1 MMKRIL
7 TLFLL
12 SLALI
17 SCKQE
22 PRTDFVINGIATD
35 VYNGSRVYLK
45 DVSNLGREV
54 YTDTAIVMDGK
65 FTLKGSV
72 DEPKVRFLEIQGVQG
87 EFLFMLE
94 NSKIEIE
101 INKQLMLD
109 SKATGSKTHNDLV
122 AYQSGIKKLQEENRT
137 MVNAFMKYRKDK
149 DTVKLDSMKVILED
163 HGQRFLK
170 FPAKYIKE
178 NNNSYFSLNLVGL
191 EANKPKFDI
200 EDFLEAYDNLTPNLK
215 ETPMGI
221 KVKRKLDSI
230 NVEYQK
236 TAHLQVGKVAPN
248 FEAPKPD
255 GTIVSLEELKGKVTI
270 IDFWAAWCGPCRRE
284 NPNVV
289 RIYNEYHDDGLEII
303 GVSLDG
309 TSRQQNP
316 KQAWLDAIEKDK
328 LTWTQVSHLKYFND
342 PVARLYDVNAIPA
355 TYILDK
361 DGKIVAKNLRG
372 RQLESKVQQ
381 LLKQ

>member
-1 MMKRIL
+1 MKRIL
-7 TLFLL
+7 ILVVLL
-12 SLALI
+12 VAFVG
-17 SCKQE
+17 CKQE
-22 PRTDFVINGIATD
+22 PRTDFVINGIAQD

-45 DVSNLGREV
+45 DVSNLGREG

-65 FTLKGSV
+65 FIFKGSV
-72 DEPKVRFLEIQGVQG
+72 DEPKVRVLEIQGVTG

-94 NSKIEIE
+94 NSEIEIE
-101 INKQLMLD
+101 INKQLMLE
-109 SKATGSKTHNDLV
+109 STATGSKTHNDLV
-122 AYQSGIKKLQEENRT
+122 AYQGGIKELQEENRNLINT
-137 MVNAFMKYRKDK
+137 FMKYRKEQ
-149 DTVKLDSMKVILED
+149 DTARLDSMKVLLED

-170 FPAKYIKE
+170 FPAKYVKD
-178 NNNSYFSLNLVGL
+178 NNDSYFSLNLIGL
-191 EANKPKFDI
+191 EANKKKFDI
-200 EDFLEAYDNLTPNLK
+200 EDFLDAYDNLTPSLK
-215 ETPMGI
+215 NTPMGG

-230 NVEYQK
+230 NTEYQK
-236 TAHLQVGKVAPN
+236 TAHLQVGKIAPS

-284 NPNVV
+284 NPNIVK
-289 RIYNEYHDDGLEII
+289 IYNEYHDKGLEII

-309 TSRQQNP
+309 NSRQSNP
-316 KQAWLDAIEKDK
+316 KKAWLDAIEKDK
-328 LTWTQVSHLKYFND
+328 LAWTQVSHLKYFND

-372 RQLESKVQQ
+372 RQLESKIQQ
-381 LLKQ
+381 LFMQ

>member
-1 MMKRIL
+1 MKRIL
-7 TLFLL
+7 ILAVLL
-12 SLALI
+12 VAFVG
-17 SCKQE
+17 CKQE
-22 PRTDFVINGIATD
+22 PRTDFVINGIAQD

-65 FTLKGSV
+65 FILKGSV
-72 DEPKVRFLEIQGVQG
+72 NEPKVRFLEIQGVPG

-94 NSKIEIE
+94 NSEIEIE
-101 INKQLMLD
+101 ITKQLMLE
-109 SKATGSKTHNDLV
+109 STATGSKTHNDLV
-122 AYQSGIKKLQEENRT
+122 AYQGGIKELQEENRNLINT
-137 MVNAFMKYRKDK
+137 FMKYRKEQ
-149 DTVKLDSMKVILED
+149 DTARLDSMKVLLED

-170 FPAKYIKE
+170 FPAKYVKD
-178 NNNSYFSLNLVGL
+178 NNDSYFSLNLIGL
-191 EANKPKFDI
+191 EANKKKFDI
-200 EDFLEAYDNLTPNLK
+200 EDFLDAYDNLTPSLK
-215 ETPMGI
+215 NTPMGG

-230 NVEYQK
+230 NTEYQK
-236 TAHLQVGKVAPN
+236 TAHLQVGKIAPS

-284 NPNVV
+284 NPNIVK
-289 RIYNEYHDDGLEII
+289 IYNEYHDKGLEII

-309 TSRQQNP
+309 NSRQSNP
-316 KQAWLDAIEKDK
+316 KKAWLDAIEKDK
-328 LTWTQVSHLKYFND
+328 LAWTQVSHLKYFND

-372 RQLESKVQQ
+372 RQLESKIQQ
-381 LLKQ
+381 LFMQ

>member
-1 MMKRIL
+1 MKRIL
-7 TLFLL
+7 ILVVLL
-12 SLALI
+12 VAFVG
-17 SCKQE
+17 CKQE
-22 PRTDFVINGIATD
+22 PRTDFVINGIAQD

-65 FTLKGSV
+65 FILKGSV
-72 DEPKVRFLEIQGVQG
+72 NEPKVRFLEIQGVPG

-94 NSKIEIE
+94 NSEIEIE
-101 INKQLMLD
+101 INKQLMLE

-122 AYQSGIKKLQEENRT
+122 AYQGGIKELQEENRNLINT
-137 MVNAFMKYRKDK
+137 FMKYRKER
-149 DTVKLDSMKVILED
+149 DTARLDSMKVLLED

-170 FPAKYIKE
+170 FPAKYVKD
-178 NNNSYFSLNLVGL
+178 NNDSYFSLNLIGL
-191 EANKPKFDI
+191 EANKKKFDI
-200 EDFLEAYDNLTPNLK
+200 EDFLDAYDNLTPSLK
-215 ETPMGI
+215 NTPMGG

-230 NVEYQK
+230 NTEYQK
-236 TAHLQVGKVAPN
+236 TAHLQVGKIAPS

-284 NPNVV
+284 NPNIVK
-289 RIYNEYHDDGLEII
+289 IYNEYHDKGLEII

-309 TSRQQNP
+309 NSRQSNP
-316 KQAWLDAIEKDK
+316 KKAWLDAIEKDK
-328 LTWTQVSHLKYFND
+328 LAWTQVSHLKYFND

-372 RQLESKVQQ
+372 RQLESKIQQ
-381 LLKQ
+381 LFMQ

>member
-1 MMKRIL
+1 MKRIL
-7 TLFLL
+7 ILVVLL
-12 SLALI
+12 VAFVG
-17 SCKQE
+17 CKQE
-22 PRTDFVINGIATD
+22 PRTDFVINGIAQD

-65 FTLKGSV
+65 FILKGSV
-72 DEPKVRFLEIQGVQG
+72 NEPKVRFLEIQGVPG
-87 EFLFMLE
+87 ESLFMLE
-94 NSKIEIE
+94 NSEIEIE
-101 INKQLMLD
+101 INKQLMLE
-109 SKATGSKTHNDLV
+109 STATGSKTHNDLV
-122 AYQSGIKKLQEENRT
+122 AYQGGIKELQEENRNLINT
-137 MVNAFMKYRKDK
+137 FMKYRKEQ
-149 DTVKLDSMKVILED
+149 DTARLDSMKVLLED

-170 FPAKYIKE
+170 FPAKYVKD
-178 NNNSYFSLNLVGL
+178 NNDSYFSLNLIGL
-191 EANKPKFDI
+191 EANKKKFDI
-200 EDFLEAYDNLTPNLK
+200 EDFLDAYDNLTPSLK
-215 ETPMGI
+215 NTPMGG

-230 NVEYQK
+230 NTEYQK
-236 TAHLQVGKVAPN
+236 TAHLQVGKIAPS

-284 NPNVV
+284 NPNIVK
-289 RIYNEYHDDGLEII
+289 IYNEYHDKGLEII

-309 TSRQQNP
+309 NSRQSNP
-316 KQAWLDAIEKDK
+316 KKAWLDAIEKDK
-328 LTWTQVSHLKYFND
+328 LAWTQVSHLKYFND

-372 RQLESKVQQ
+372 RQLESKIQQ
-381 LLKQ
+381 LFMQ

>member
-1 MMKRIL
+1 MKRIL
-7 TLFLL
+7 ILVVLL
-12 SLALI
+12 VAFVG
-17 SCKQE
+17 CKQE
-22 PRTDFVINGIATD
+22 PRTDFVINGIAQD

-65 FTLKGSV
+65 FILKGSV
-72 DEPKVRFLEIQGVQG
+72 NEPKVRFLEIQGVPG

-94 NSKIEIE
+94 NSEIEIE
-101 INKQLMLD
+101 INKQLMLE

-122 AYQSGIKKLQEENRT
+122 AYQGGIKELQEENRNLINT
-137 MVNAFMKYRKDK
+137 FMKYRKEQ
-149 DTVKLDSMKVILED
+149 DTARLDSMKVLLED

-170 FPAKYIKE
+170 FPAKYVKD
-178 NNNSYFSLNLVGL
+178 NNDSYFSLNLIGL
-191 EANKPKFDI
+191 EANKKKFDI
-200 EDFLEAYDNLTPNLK
+200 EDFLDAYDNLTPSLRN
-215 ETPMGI
+215 TPMGG

-230 NVEYQK
+230 KTEYQK
-236 TAHLQVGKVAPN
+236 TAHLQVGKIAPS

-284 NPNVV
+284 NPNIVK
-289 RIYNEYHDDGLEII
+289 IYNEYHDKGLEII

-309 TSRQQNP
+309 NSRQSNP
-316 KQAWLDAIEKDK
+316 KKAWLDAIEKDK
-328 LTWTQVSHLKYFND
+328 LAWTQVSHLKYFND

-372 RQLESKVQQ
+372 RQLESKIQQ
-381 LLKQ
+381 LFMQ

>member
-1 MMKRIL
+1 MKRIL
-7 TLFLL
+7 ILVVLL
-12 SLALI
+12 IAFTG
-17 SCKQE
+17 CKQE
-22 PRTDFVINGIATD
+22 TRSDFVINGIAKD

-72 DEPKVRFLEIQGVQG
+72 DEPKVRFLEIQGVPG

-94 NSKIEIE
+94 NSEIEIE

-109 SKATGSKTHNDLV
+109 SKAKGSKTHNDLV
-122 AYQSGIKKLQEENRT
+122 DYQSGIKELQEENRN
-137 MVNAFMKYRKDK
+137 MINAFMKFRKEQ
-149 DTVKLDSMKVILED
+149 DTARLDSMKILLED

-170 FPAKYIKE
+170 FPAKYVKD
-178 NNNSYFSLNLVGL
+178 NNDSYFSLNLIGL
-191 EANKPKFDI
+191 EANKKKFDV
-200 EDFLEAYDNLTPNLK
+200 EDFLDAYDNLIPSLK
-215 ETPMGI
+215 ETPMGV

-230 NVEYQK
+230 NTEYQK
-236 TAHLQVGKVAPN
+236 TAHLQVGKIAPS

-270 IDFWAAWCGPCRRE
+270 IDFWAAWCGPCRKE

-289 RIYNEYHDDGLEII
+289 RIYNEYHDQGLEII

-309 TSRQQNP
+309 NSRQQNP
-316 KQAWLDAIEKDK
+316 KKAWLDAIEKDK

-342 PVARLYDVNAIPA
+342 PVARLYDINAIPA

-361 DGKIVAKNLRG
+361 DGKIAAKNLRG
-372 RQLESKVQQ
+372 RQLEAKVQE
-381 LLKQ
+381 LLR

>member
-1 MMKRIL
+1 MKRIL
-7 TLFLL
+7 ILVVLL
-12 SLALI
+12 VAFVG
-17 SCKQE
+17 CKQE
-22 PRTDFVINGIATD
+22 PRTDFVINGIAQD

-65 FTLKGSV
+65 FILKGSV
-72 DEPKVRFLEIQGVQG
+72 NEPKVRFLEIQGVPG

-94 NSKIEIE
+94 NSEIEIE
-101 INKQLMLD
+101 ITKQLMLE
-109 SKATGSKTHNDLV
+109 STATGSKTHNDLV
-122 AYQSGIKKLQEENRT
+122 AYQGGIKELQEENRNLINT
-137 MVNAFMKYRKDK
+137 FMKYRKEQ
-149 DTVKLDSMKVILED
+149 DTARLDSMKVLLED

-170 FPAKYIKE
+170 FPAKYVKD
-178 NNNSYFSLNLVGL
+178 NNDSYFSLNLIGL
-191 EANKPKFDI
+191 EANKKKFDI
-200 EDFLEAYDNLTPNLK
+200 EDFLDAYDNLTPSLK
-215 ETPMGI
+215 NTPMGG

-230 NVEYQK
+230 NTEYQK
-236 TAHLQVGKVAPN
+236 TAHLQVGKIAPS

-284 NPNVV
+284 NPNIVK
-289 RIYNEYHDDGLEII
+289 IYNEYHDKGLEII

-309 TSRQQNP
+309 NSRQSNP
-316 KQAWLDAIEKDK
+316 KKAWLDAIEKDK
-328 LTWTQVSHLKYFND
+328 LAWTQVSHLKYFND

-372 RQLESKVQQ
+372 RQLESKIQQ
-381 LLKQ
+381 LFMQ

>member
-1 MMKRIL
+1 MKRIL
-7 TLFLL
+7 ILAVLL
-12 SLALI
+12 VAFVG
-17 SCKQE
+17 CKQE
-22 PRTDFVINGIATD
+22 PRTDFVINGIAQD

-65 FTLKGSV
+65 FILKGSV
-72 DEPKVRFLEIQGVQG
+72 NEPKVRFLEIQGVPG

-94 NSKIEIE
+94 NSEIEIE
-101 INKQLMLD
+101 INKQLMLE
-109 SKATGSKTHNDLV
+109 STATGSKTHNDLV
-122 AYQSGIKKLQEENRT
+122 AYQGGIKELQEENRNLINT
-137 MVNAFMKYRKDK
+137 FMKYRKEQ
-149 DTVKLDSMKVILED
+149 DTARLDSMKVLLED

-170 FPAKYIKE
+170 FPAKYVKD
-178 NNNSYFSLNLVGL
+178 NNDSYFSLNLIGL
-191 EANKPKFDI
+191 EANKKKFDI
-200 EDFLEAYDNLTPNLK
+200 EDFLDAYDNLTPSLK
-215 ETPMGI
+215 NTPMGG

-230 NVEYQK
+230 NTEYQK
-236 TAHLQVGKVAPN
+236 TAHLQVGKIAPS

-284 NPNVV
+284 NPNIVK
-289 RIYNEYHDDGLEII
+289 IYNEYHDKGLEII

-309 TSRQQNP
+309 NSRQSNP
-316 KQAWLDAIEKDK
+316 KKAWLDAIEKDK
-328 LTWTQVSHLKYFND
+328 LAWTQVSHLKYFND

-372 RQLESKVQQ
+372 RQLESKIQQ
-381 LLKQ
+381 LFMQ

>member
-1 MMKRIL
+1 MKRIL
-7 TLFLL
+7 ILVVLL
-12 SLALI
+12 VAFVG
-17 SCKQE
+17 CKQE
-22 PRTDFVINGIATD
+22 PRTDFVINGIAQD

-45 DVSNLGREV
+45 DVNNLGREV

-65 FTLKGSV
+65 FILKGSV
-72 DEPKVRFLEIQGVQG
+72 NEPKVRFLEIQGVPG

-94 NSKIEIE
+94 NSEIEIE
-101 INKQLMLD
+101 INKQLMLE
-109 SKATGSKTHNDLV
+109 STATGSKTHNDLV
-122 AYQSGIKKLQEENRT
+122 AYQGGIKELQEENRNLINT
-137 MVNAFMKYRKDK
+137 FMKYRKEQ
-149 DTVKLDSMKVILED
+149 DTARLDSMKVLLED

-170 FPAKYIKE
+170 FPAKYVKD
-178 NNNSYFSLNLVGL
+178 NNDSYFSLNLIGL
-191 EANKPKFDI
+191 EANKKKFDI
-200 EDFLEAYDNLTPNLK
+200 EDFLDAYDNLTPSLK
-215 ETPMGI
+215 NTPMGG

-230 NVEYQK
+230 NTEYQK
-236 TAHLQVGKVAPN
+236 TAHLQVGKIAPS

-284 NPNVV
+284 NPNIVK
-289 RIYNEYHDDGLEII
+289 IYNEYHDKGLEII

-309 TSRQQNP
+309 NSRQQNP
-316 KQAWLDAIEKDK
+316 KKAWLVAIEKDK

-372 RQLESKVQQ
+372 RQLESKIQQ
-381 LLKQ
+381 LFMQ

>member
-1 MMKRIL
+1 MKRIL
-7 TLFLL
+7 ILAVLL
-12 SLALI
+12 VAFVG
-17 SCKQE
+17 CKQE
-22 PRTDFVINGIATD
+22 PRTDFVINGIAQD

-65 FTLKGSV
+65 FILKGSV
-72 DEPKVRFLEIQGVQG
+72 NEPKVRFLEIQGIPG

-94 NSKIEIE
+94 NSEIEIE
-101 INKQLMLD
+101 INKQLMLE
-109 SKATGSKTHNDLV
+109 STATGSKTHNDLV
-122 AYQSGIKKLQEENRT
+122 AYQGGIKELQEENRNLINT
-137 MVNAFMKYRKDK
+137 FMKYRKEQ
-149 DTVKLDSMKVILED
+149 DTARLDSMKVLLED

-170 FPAKYIKE
+170 FPAKYVKD
-178 NNNSYFSLNLVGL
+178 NNDSYFSLNLIGL
-191 EANKPKFDI
+191 EANKKKFDI
-200 EDFLEAYDNLTPNLK
+200 EDFLDAYDNLTPSLK
-215 ETPMGI
+215 NTPMGG

-230 NVEYQK
+230 NTEYQK
-236 TAHLQVGKVAPN
+236 TAHLQVGKIAPS

-284 NPNVV
+284 NPNIVK
-289 RIYNEYHDDGLEII
+289 IYNEYHDKGLEII

-309 TSRQQNP
+309 NSRQSNP
-316 KQAWLDAIEKDK
+316 KKAWLDAIEKDK
-328 LTWTQVSHLKYFND
+328 LAWTQVSHLKYFND

-372 RQLESKVQQ
+372 RQLESKIQQ
-381 LLKQ
+381 LFMQ

>member
-1 MMKRIL
+1 MKRIL
-7 TLFLL
+7 ILVVLL
-12 SLALI
+12 VAFVG
-17 SCKQE
+17 CKQE
-22 PRTDFVINGIATD
+22 PRTDFVINGIAQD

-65 FTLKGSV
+65 FILKGSV
-72 DEPKVRFLEIQGVQG
+72 NEPKVRFLEIQGVPG

-94 NSKIEIE
+94 NSEIEIE
-101 INKQLMLD
+101 INKQLMLE
-109 SKATGSKTHNDLV
+109 STATGSKTHNDLV
-122 AYQSGIKKLQEENRT
+122 AYQGGIKELQEENRNLINT
-137 MVNAFMKYRKDK
+137 FMKYRKEQ
-149 DTVKLDSMKVILED
+149 DTARLDSMKVLLED

-170 FPAKYIKE
+170 FPAKYVKD
-178 NNNSYFSLNLVGL
+178 NNDSYFSLNLIGL
-191 EANKPKFDI
+191 EANKKKFDI
-200 EDFLEAYDNLTPNLK
+200 EDFLDAYDNLTPSLK
-215 ETPMGI
+215 NTPMGG

-230 NVEYQK
+230 NTEYQK
-236 TAHLQVGKVAPN
+236 TAHLQVGKIAPS

-284 NPNVV
+284 NPNIVK
-289 RIYNEYHDDGLEII
+289 IYNEYHDKGLEII

-309 TSRQQNP
+309 NSRQSNP
-316 KQAWLDAIEKDK
+316 KKAWLDAIEKDK
-328 LTWTQVSHLKYFND
+328 LAWTQVSHLKYFND

-355 TYILDK
+355 TYILDE

-372 RQLESKVQQ
+372 RQLESKIQQ
-381 LLKQ
+381 LFMQ

>member
-1 MMKRIL
+1 MKRIL
-7 TLFLL
+7 ILVVLL
-12 SLALI
+12 VAFVG
-17 SCKQE
+17 CKQE
-22 PRTDFVINGIATD
+22 PRTDFVINGIAQD

-65 FTLKGSV
+65 FILKGSV
-72 DEPKVRFLEIQGVQG
+72 NEPKVRFLEIQGVPG

-94 NSKIEIE
+94 NSEIEIE
-101 INKQLMLD
+101 INKQLMLE

-122 AYQSGIKKLQEENRT
+122 AYQDGIKELQEENRNLINT
-137 MVNAFMKYRKDK
+137 FMKYRKEQ
-149 DTVKLDSMKVILED
+149 DTARLDSMKVLLED

-170 FPAKYIKE
+170 FPAKYVKD
-178 NNNSYFSLNLVGL
+178 NNDSYFSLNLIGL
-191 EANKPKFDI
+191 EANKKKFDI
-200 EDFLEAYDNLTPNLK
+200 EDFLDAYDNLTPSLK
-215 ETPMGI
+215 NTPMGG

-230 NVEYQK
+230 NTEYQK
-236 TAHLQVGKVAPN
+236 TAHLQVGKIAPS

-284 NPNVV
+284 NPNIVK
-289 RIYNEYHDDGLEII
+289 IYNEYHDKGLEII

-309 TSRQQNP
+309 NSRQSNP
-316 KQAWLDAIEKDK
+316 KKAWLDAIEKDK
-328 LTWTQVSHLKYFND
+328 LAWTQVSHLKYFND

-372 RQLESKVQQ
+372 RQLESKIQQ
-381 LLKQ
+381 LFMQ

>member
-1 MMKRIL
+1 MKRIL
-7 TLFLL
+7 ILVVLL
-12 SLALI
+12 VAFVG
-17 SCKQE
+17 CKQE
-22 PRTDFVINGIATD
+22 PRTDFVINGIAQD

-65 FTLKGSV
+65 FILKGSV
-72 DEPKVRFLEIQGVQG
+72 NEPKVRFLEIQGVPG

-94 NSKIEIE
+94 NSEIEIE
-101 INKQLMLD
+101 INKQLMLE
-109 SKATGSKTHNDLV
+109 STATGSKTHNDLV
-122 AYQSGIKKLQEENRT
+122 AYQGGIKELQEENRNLINT
-137 MVNAFMKYRKDK
+137 FMKYRKEQ
-149 DTVKLDSMKVILED
+149 DTARLDSMKVLLED

-170 FPAKYIKE
+170 FPAKYVKD
-178 NNNSYFSLNLVGL
+178 NNDSYFSLNLIGL
-191 EANKPKFDI
+191 EANKKKFDI
-200 EDFLEAYDNLTPNLK
+200 EDFLDAYDNLTPSLK
-215 ETPMGI
+215 NTPMGG

-230 NVEYQK
+230 NTEYQK
-236 TAHLQVGKVAPN
+236 TTHLQVGKIAPS

-284 NPNVV
+284 NPNIVK
-289 RIYNEYHDDGLEII
+289 IYNEYHDKGLEII

-309 TSRQQNP
+309 NSRQSNP
-316 KQAWLDAIEKDK
+316 KKAWLDAIEKDK
-328 LTWTQVSHLKYFND
+328 LAWTQVSHLKYFND

-372 RQLESKVQQ
+372 RQLESKIQQ
-381 LLKQ
+381 LFMQ

>member
-1 MMKRIL
+1 MKRIL
-7 TLFLL
+7 ILAVLL
-12 SLALI
+12 VAFVG
-17 SCKQE
+17 CKQE
-22 PRTDFVINGIATD
+22 PRTDFVINGIAQD

-65 FTLKGSV
+65 FILKGSV
-72 DEPKVRFLEIQGVQG
+72 NEPKVRFLEIQGVPG

-94 NSKIEIE
+94 NSEIEIE
-101 INKQLMLD
+101 INKQLMLE
-109 SKATGSKTHNDLV
+109 STATGSKTHNDLV
-122 AYQSGIKKLQEENRT
+122 AYQGGIKELQEENRNLINT
-137 MVNAFMKYRKDK
+137 FMKYRKEQ
-149 DTVKLDSMKVILED
+149 DTARLDSIKVLLED

-170 FPAKYIKE
+170 FPAKYVKD
-178 NNNSYFSLNLVGL
+178 NNDSYFSLNLIGL
-191 EANKPKFDI
+191 EANKKKFDI
-200 EDFLEAYDNLTPNLK
+200 EDFLDAYDNLTPSLK
-215 ETPMGI
+215 NTPMGG

-230 NVEYQK
+230 NTEYQK
-236 TAHLQVGKVAPN
+236 TAHLQVGKIAPS

-284 NPNVV
+284 NPNIVK
-289 RIYNEYHDDGLEII
+289 IYNEYHDKGLEII

-309 TSRQQNP
+309 NSRQSNP
-316 KQAWLDAIEKDK
+316 KKAWLDAIEKDK
-328 LTWTQVSHLKYFND
+328 LAWTQVSHLKYFND

-372 RQLESKVQQ
+372 RQLESKIQQ
-381 LLKQ
+381 LFMQ

>member
-1 MMKRIL
+1 MKRIL
-7 TLFLL
+7 ILVVLL
-12 SLALI
+12 VAFVG
-17 SCKQE
+17 CKQE
-22 PRTDFVINGIATD
+22 PRTDFVINGIAQD

-65 FTLKGSV
+65 FILKGSV
-72 DEPKVRFLEIQGVQG
+72 NEPKVRFLEIQGIPG

-94 NSKIEIE
+94 NSEIEIE
-101 INKQLMLD
+101 INKQLMLE
-109 SKATGSKTHNDLV
+109 STATGSKTHNDLV
-122 AYQSGIKKLQEENRT
+122 AYQGGIKELQEENRNLINT
-137 MVNAFMKYRKDK
+137 FMKYRKEQ
-149 DTVKLDSMKVILED
+149 DTARLDSMKVLLED

-170 FPAKYIKE
+170 FPAKYVKD
-178 NNNSYFSLNLVGL
+178 NNDSYFSLNLIGL
-191 EANKPKFDI
+191 EANKKKFDI
-200 EDFLEAYDNLTPNLK
+200 EDFLDAYDNLTPSLK
-215 ETPMGI
+215 NTPMGG

-230 NVEYQK
+230 NTEYQK
-236 TAHLQVGKVAPN
+236 TAHLQVGKIAPS

-284 NPNVV
+284 NPNIVK
-289 RIYNEYHDDGLEII
+289 IYNEYHDKGLEII

-309 TSRQQNP
+309 NSRQSNP
-316 KQAWLDAIEKDK
+316 KKAWLDAIEKDK
-328 LTWTQVSHLKYFND
+328 LAWTQVSHLKYFND

-372 RQLESKVQQ
+372 RQLESKIQQ
-381 LLKQ
+381 LFMQ

>member
-1 MMKRIL
+1 MKRIL
-7 TLFLL
+7 ILVLL
-12 SLALI
+12 LVAFVG
-17 SCKQE
+17 CKQE
-22 PRTDFVINGIATD
+22 PRTDFVINGIAQD

-65 FTLKGSV
+65 FILKGSV
-72 DEPKVRFLEIQGVQG
+72 NEPKVRFLEIQGVPG

-94 NSKIEIE
+94 NSEIEIE
-101 INKQLMLD
+101 INKQLMLE
-109 SKATGSKTHNDLV
+109 STATGSKTHNDLV
-122 AYQSGIKKLQEENRT
+122 AYQGGIKELQEENRNLINT
-137 MVNAFMKYRKDK
+137 FMKYRKEQ
-149 DTVKLDSMKVILED
+149 DTARLDSMKVLLED

-170 FPAKYIKE
+170 FPAKYVKD
-178 NNNSYFSLNLVGL
+178 NNDSYFSLNLIGL
-191 EANKPKFDI
+191 EANKKKFDI
-200 EDFLEAYDNLTPNLK
+200 EDFLDAYDNLIPSLK
-215 ETPMGI
+215 ETPMGV

-230 NVEYQK
+230 NTEYQK
-236 TAHLQVGKVAPN
+236 TAHLQVGKIAPS

-284 NPNVV
+284 NPNIVK
-289 RIYNEYHDDGLEII
+289 IYNEYHDKGLEII

-309 TSRQQNP
+309 NSRQSNP
-316 KQAWLDAIEKDK
+316 KKAWLDAIEKDK
-328 LTWTQVSHLKYFND
+328 LAWTQVSHLKYFND

-372 RQLESKVQQ
+372 RQLESKIQQ
-381 LLKQ
+381 LFMQ

>member
-1 MMKRIL
+1 MKRIL
-7 TLFLL
+7 ILVLL
-12 SLALI
+12 LVAFVG
-17 SCKQE
+17 CKQE
-22 PRTDFVINGIATD
+22 PRTDFVINGIAQD

-65 FTLKGSV
+65 FILKGSV
-72 DEPKVRFLEIQGVQG
+72 NEPIVRFLEIQGVPG

-94 NSKIEIE
+94 NSEIEIE
-101 INKQLMLD
+101 INKQLMLE
-109 SKATGSKTHNDLV
+109 STATGSKTHNDLV
-122 AYQSGIKKLQEENRT
+122 AYQGGIKELQEENRNLINT
-137 MVNAFMKYRKDK
+137 FMKYRKEQ
-149 DTVKLDSMKVILED
+149 DTARLDSMKVLLED

-170 FPAKYIKE
+170 FPAKYVKD
-178 NNNSYFSLNLVGL
+178 NNDSYFSLNLIGL
-191 EANKPKFDI
+191 EANKKKFDI
-200 EDFLEAYDNLTPNLK
+200 EDFLDAYDNLTPSLK
-215 ETPMGI
+215 NTPMGG

-230 NVEYQK
+230 NTEYQK
-236 TAHLQVGKVAPN
+236 TAHLQVGKIAPS

-284 NPNVV
+284 NPNIVK
-289 RIYNEYHDDGLEII
+289 IYNEYHDKGLEII

-309 TSRQQNP
+309 NSRQSNP
-316 KQAWLDAIEKDK
+316 KKAWLDAIEKDK
-328 LTWTQVSHLKYFND
+328 LAWTQVSHLKYFND

-372 RQLESKVQQ
+372 RQLESKIQQ
-381 LLKQ
+381 LFMQ

>member
-1 MMKRIL
+1 MKRIL
-7 TLFLL
+7 ILVVLL
-12 SLALI
+12 IAFVG
-17 SCKQE
+17 CKQE
-22 PRTDFVINGIATD
+22 PRTDFVINGIAQD
-35 VYNGSRVYLK
+35 VFNGSRVYLK

-65 FTLKGSV
+65 FILKGSV
-72 DEPKVRFLEIQGVQG
+72 NEPKVRFLEIQGVPG

-94 NSKIEIE
+94 NSEIEIE
-101 INKQLMLD
+101 INKQLMLE

-122 AYQSGIKKLQEENRT
+122 AYQVGIKELQEENRNLINT
-137 MVNAFMKYRKDK
+137 FMKYRKQQ
-149 DTVKLDSMKVILED
+149 DTARLDSMKVLLED

-170 FPAKYIKE
+170 FPAKYVKD
-178 NNNSYFSLNLVGL
+178 NNDSYFSLNLIGL
-191 EANKPKFDI
+191 EANKKKFDV
-200 EDFLEAYDNLTPNLK
+200 EDFLDAYDNLITSLK
-215 ETPMGI
+215 ETPMGV

-230 NVEYQK
+230 NTEYQK
-236 TAHLQVGKVAPN
+236 TAHLQVGKIAPS

-270 IDFWAAWCGPCRRE
+270 IDFWAAWCGPCRKE

-289 RIYNEYHDDGLEII
+289 RIYNEYHDQGLEII

-309 TSRQQNP
+309 NSRQQNP
-316 KQAWLDAIEKDK
+316 KKAWLDAIEKDK

-342 PVARLYDVNAIPA
+342 PVARLYDINAIPA

-361 DGKIVAKNLRG
+361 DGKIAAKNLRG
-372 RQLESKVQQ
+372 RQLETKVQE
-381 LLKQ
+381 LLRQ

>member
-1 MMKRIL
+1 MKRIL
-7 TLFLL
+7 ILVLL
-12 SLALI
+12 LVAFVG
-17 SCKQE
+17 CKQE
-22 PRTDFVINGIATD
+22 PRTDFVINGIAQD

-65 FTLKGSV
+65 FILKGSV
-72 DEPKVRFLEIQGVQG
+72 NEPKVRFLEIQGVPG

-94 NSKIEIE
+94 NSEIEIE
-101 INKQLMLD
+101 INKQLMLE
-109 SKATGSKTHNDLV
+109 STATGSKTHNDLV
-122 AYQSGIKKLQEENRT
+122 AYQGGIKELQEENRNLINT
-137 MVNAFMKYRKDK
+137 FMKYRKEQ
-149 DTVKLDSMKVILED
+149 DTARLDSMKVLLED

-170 FPAKYIKE
+170 FPAKYVKD
-178 NNNSYFSLNLVGL
+178 NNDSYFSLNLIGL
-191 EANKPKFDI
+191 EANKKKFDI
-200 EDFLEAYDNLTPNLK
+200 EDFLDAYDNLIPSLK
-215 ETPMGI
+215 ETPMGV

-230 NVEYQK
+230 NTEYQK
-236 TAHLQVGKVAPN
+236 TAHLQVGKIAPS

-284 NPNVV
+284 NPNIVK
-289 RIYNEYHDDGLEII
+289 IYNEYHDKGLEII

-309 TSRQQNP
+309 NSRQQNP
-316 KQAWLDAIEKDK
+316 KKAWLDAIEKDK

-372 RQLESKVQQ
+372 RQLESKIQQ
-381 LLKQ
+381 LFMQ

>member
-1 MMKRIL
+1 MKRIL
-7 TLFLL
+7 ILVVLL
-12 SLALI
+12 VAFVG
-17 SCKQE
+17 CKQE
-22 PRTDFVINGIATD
+22 PRTDFVINGIAQD

-65 FTLKGSV
+65 FILKGSV
-72 DEPKVRFLEIQGVQG
+72 NEPKVRFLEIQGVPG

-94 NSKIEIE
+94 NSEIEIE
-101 INKQLMLD
+101 INKQLMLE
-109 SKATGSKTHNDLV
+109 STATGSKTHNDLV
-122 AYQSGIKKLQEENRT
+122 AYQGGIKELQEENRNLINT
-137 MVNAFMKYRKDK
+137 FMKYRKEQ
-149 DTVKLDSMKVILED
+149 DTARLDSMKVLLED

-170 FPAKYIKE
+170 FPAKYVKD
-178 NNNSYFSLNLVGL
+178 NNDSYFSLNLIGL
-191 EANKPKFDI
+191 EANKKKFDI
-200 EDFLEAYDNLTPNLK
+200 EDFLDAYDNLTPSLK
-215 ETPMGI
+215 NTPMGG

-230 NVEYQK
+230 NTEYQK
-236 TAHLQVGKVAPN
+236 TAHLQVGKIAPS

-284 NPNVV
+284 NPNIVK
-289 RIYNEYHDDGLEII
+289 IYNEYHDKGLEII

-309 TSRQQNP
+309 NSRQSNP
-316 KQAWLDAIEKDK
+316 KKAWLDAIEKDK
-328 LTWTQVSHLKYFND
+328 LAWTQVSHLKYFND

-372 RQLESKVQQ
+372 RQLESKIQQ
-381 LLKQ
+381 LFMQ

>member
-1 MMKRIL
+1 MKRIL
-7 TLFLL
+7 ILVLL
-12 SLALI
+12 LVAFVG
-17 SCKQE
+17 CKQE
-22 PRTDFVINGIATD
+22 PRTDFVINGIAQD

-65 FTLKGSV
+65 FILKGSV
-72 DEPKVRFLEIQGVQG
+72 NEPKVRFLEIQGIPG

-94 NSKIEIE
+94 NSEIEIE
-101 INKQLMLD
+101 INKQLMLE
-109 SKATGSKTHNDLV
+109 STATGSKTHNDLV
-122 AYQSGIKKLQEENRT
+122 AYQGGIKELQEENRNLINT
-137 MVNAFMKYRKDK
+137 FMKYRKEQ
-149 DTVKLDSMKVILED
+149 DTARLDSMKVLLED

-170 FPAKYIKE
+170 FPAKYVKD
-178 NNNSYFSLNLVGL
+178 NNDSYFSLNLIGL
-191 EANKPKFDI
+191 EANKKKFDI
-200 EDFLEAYDNLTPNLK
+200 EDFLDAYDNLTPSLK
-215 ETPMGI
+215 NTPMGG

-230 NVEYQK
+230 NTEYQK
-236 TAHLQVGKVAPN
+236 TAHLQVGKIAPS

-284 NPNVV
+284 NPNIVK
-289 RIYNEYHDDGLEII
+289 IYNEYHDKGLEII

-309 TSRQQNP
+309 NSRQSNP
-316 KQAWLDAIEKDK
+316 KKAWLDAIEKDK
-328 LTWTQVSHLKYFND
+328 LAWTQVSHLKYFND

-372 RQLESKVQQ
+372 RQLESKIQQ
-381 LLKQ
+381 LFMQ

>member
-1 MMKRIL
+1 MKRIL
-7 TLFLL
+7 ILVVLL
-12 SLALI
+12 VAFVG
-17 SCKQE
+17 CKQE
-22 PRTDFVINGIATD
+22 PRTDFVINGIAQD

-65 FTLKGSV
+65 FILKGSV
-72 DEPKVRFLEIQGVQG
+72 NEPKVRFLEIQGVPG

-94 NSKIEIE
+94 NSEIEIE
-101 INKQLMLD
+101 INKQLMLE
-109 SKATGSKTHNDLV
+109 STATGSKTHNDLV
-122 AYQSGIKKLQEENRT
+122 AYQGGIKELQEENRNLINT
-137 MVNAFMKYRKDK
+137 FMKYRKER
-149 DTVKLDSMKVILED
+149 DTARLDSMKVLLED

-170 FPAKYIKE
+170 FPAKYVKD
-178 NNNSYFSLNLVGL
+178 NNDSYFSLNLIGL
-191 EANKPKFDI
+191 EANKKKFDI
-200 EDFLEAYDNLTPNLK
+200 EDFLDAYDNLTPSLK
-215 ETPMGI
+215 NTPMGG

-230 NVEYQK
+230 NTEYQK
-236 TAHLQVGKVAPN
+236 TAHLQVGKIAPS

-284 NPNVV
+284 NPNIVK
-289 RIYNEYHDDGLEII
+289 IYNEYHDKGLEII

-309 TSRQQNP
+309 NSRQSNP
-316 KQAWLDAIEKDK
+316 KKAWLDAIEKDK
-328 LTWTQVSHLKYFND
+328 LAWTQVSHLKYFND

-372 RQLESKVQQ
+372 RQLESKIQQ
-381 LLKQ
+381 LFMQ

>member
-1 MMKRIL
+1 MKRIL
-7 TLFLL
+7 ILVVLL
-12 SLALI
+12 IAFTG
-17 SCKQE
+17 CKQE
-22 PRTDFVINGIATD
+22 TRSDFVINGIAKD

-72 DEPKVRFLEIQGVQG
+72 DEPKVRFLEIQGVPG

-94 NSKIEIE
+94 NSEIEIE

-122 AYQSGIKKLQEENRT
+122 DYQSGIKELQEENRN
-137 MVNAFMKYRKDK
+137 MINAFMKFRKEQ
-149 DTVKLDSMKVILED
+149 DTARLDSMKILLED

-170 FPAKYIKE
+170 FPAKYVKD
-178 NNNSYFSLNLVGL
+178 NNDSYFSLNLIGL
-191 EANKPKFDI
+191 EANKKKFDV
-200 EDFLEAYDNLTPNLK
+200 EDFLDAYDNLIPSLK
-215 ETPMGI
+215 ETPMGV

-230 NVEYQK
+230 NTEYQK
-236 TAHLQVGKVAPN
+236 TAHLQVGKVAPS

-270 IDFWAAWCGPCRRE
+270 IDFWAAWCGPCRKE

-289 RIYNEYHDDGLEII
+289 RIYNEYHDQGLEII

-309 TSRQQNP
+309 NSRQQNP
-316 KQAWLDAIEKDK
+316 KKAWLDAIEKDK

-342 PVARLYDVNAIPA
+342 PVARLYDINAIPA

-361 DGKIVAKNLRG
+361 DGKIAAKNLRG
-372 RQLESKVQQ
+372 RQLEAKVQE
-381 LLKQ
+381 LLR

>member
-1 MMKRIL
+1 MKRIL
-7 TLFLL
+7 ILVLL
-12 SLALI
+12 LVAFVG
-17 SCKQE
+17 CKQE
-22 PRTDFVINGIATD
+22 PRTDFVINGIAQD

-65 FTLKGSV
+65 FILKGSV
-72 DEPKVRFLEIQGVQG
+72 DEPKVRFLEIQGVPG

-94 NSKIEIE
+94 NSEIEIE
-101 INKQLMLD
+101 INKQLMLE
-109 SKATGSKTHNDLV
+109 STATGSKTHNDLV
-122 AYQSGIKKLQEENRT
+122 AYQGGIKELQEENRNLINT
-137 MVNAFMKYRKDK
+137 FMKYRKEQ
-149 DTVKLDSMKVILED
+149 DTARLDSMKVLLED

-170 FPAKYIKE
+170 FPAKYVKD
-178 NNNSYFSLNLVGL
+178 NNDSYFSLNLIGL
-191 EANKPKFDI
+191 EANKKKFDI
-200 EDFLEAYDNLTPNLK
+200 EDFLDAYDNLTPSLK
-215 ETPMGI
+215 NTPMGG

-230 NVEYQK
+230 NTEYQK
-236 TAHLQVGKVAPN
+236 TAHLQVGKIAPS

-284 NPNVV
+284 NPNIVK
-289 RIYNEYHDDGLEII
+289 IYNEYHDKGLEII

-309 TSRQQNP
+309 NSRQSNP
-316 KQAWLDAIEKDK
+316 KKAWLDAIEKDK
-328 LTWTQVSHLKYFND
+328 LAWTQVSHLKYFND

-372 RQLESKVQQ
+372 RQLESKIQQ
-381 LLKQ
+381 LFMQ

>member
-1 MMKRIL
+1 MKRIL
-7 TLFLL
+7 ILVVLL
-12 SLALI
+12 VAFVG
-17 SCKQE
+17 CKQE
-22 PRTDFVINGIATD
+22 PRTDFVINGIAQD

-65 FTLKGSV
+65 FILKGSV
-72 DEPKVRFLEIQGVQG
+72 NEPKVRFLEIQGVPG

-94 NSKIEIE
+94 NSEIEIE
-101 INKQLMLD
+101 INKQLMLE
-109 SKATGSKTHNDLV
+109 STATGSKTHNDLV
-122 AYQSGIKKLQEENRT
+122 AYQDGIKELQEENRNLINT
-137 MVNAFMKYRKDK
+137 FMKYRKEQ
-149 DTVKLDSMKVILED
+149 DTARLDSMKVLLED

-170 FPAKYIKE
+170 FPAKYVKD
-178 NNNSYFSLNLVGL
+178 NNDSYFSLNLIGL
-191 EANKPKFDI
+191 EANKKKFDI
-200 EDFLEAYDNLTPNLK
+200 EDFLDAYDNLTPSLK
-215 ETPMGI
+215 NTPMGG

-230 NVEYQK
+230 NTEYQK
-236 TAHLQVGKVAPN
+236 TAHLQVGKIAPS

-284 NPNVV
+284 NPNIVK
-289 RIYNEYHDDGLEII
+289 IYNEYHDKGLEII

-309 TSRQQNP
+309 NSRQSNP
-316 KQAWLDAIEKDK
+316 KKAWLDAIEKDK
-328 LTWTQVSHLKYFND
+328 LAWTQVSHLKYFND

-372 RQLESKVQQ
+372 RQLESKIQQ
-381 LLKQ
+381 LFMQ